1 MQLGLVSFVLLRT
14 LSLSGMIALDMAQ
27 EQAQPRRMA
36 RVWLMVIAVLGI
48 IVIGDLNR
56 RMTDSRR
63 LEQDSGLLQT
73 EVAWLEGENDRLA
86 TQIAEATTAAYIENW
101 AHSQGKMVRPGERL
115 IVPVPASGYVPTPTP
130 SSTTSGQTPFKWQV
144 WWALLFGSEP

>member
-1 MQLGLVSFVLLRT
+1 
-14 LSLSGMIALDMAQ
+14 MIATDMAHN
-27 EQAQPRRMA
+27 EARPPKMA
-36 RVWLMVIAVLGI
+36 RIWIIIAAVLGI

-63 LEQDSGLLQT
+63 LEQDSSLLQT

-86 TQIAEATTAAYIENW
+86 TQIAEATSMAYIENW

-115 IVPVPASGYVPTPTP
+115 IIPVPAAGYVPTPTP
-130 SSTTSGQTPFKWQV
+130 SSMSSGGTPFKWQV